1 MDIKKAASKAVR
13 DKYMQEP
20 LDDNCQYNRDSM
32 EKMFLKGAE
41 WQREQPIPQNI
52 IDEKLTEFFKSEE
65 INDVLRVASYT
76 LICVSTM
83 AIDVNSSNTEISIE
97 FTHKSGKKYKS
108 EMLVTQHEISKQ

>member
-108 EMLVTQHEISKQ
+108 EMLVIQHEISKQ